1 MSGFYQNLQRQNVL
15 TALRESQIN
24 MIKKSPQTGEVN
36 FNHPYFWSGFVV
48 IGNSLSVNNIRLISV
63 RFYPETWKLCL
74 NYEFRYFDLIL
85 CRSLKCLCK
94 YSLMTINK
102 YPFYQSIIRIPYPIA
117 NIAARL
123 LPWQIKHPVGR
134 W

>member
-48 IGNSLSVNNIRLISV
+48 IGNSL
-63 RFYPETWKLCL
+63 
-74 NYEFRYFDLIL
+74 
-85 CRSLKCLCK
+85 
-94 YSLMTINK
+94 
-102 YPFYQSIIRIPYPIA
+102 
-117 NIAARL
+117 
-123 LPWQIKHPVGR
+123 
-134 W
+134 